1 MTTDN
6 KKFIQEVDL
15 NKSSKACPTC
25 ASECEKINKR
35 INGRELSDLE
45 TKEVPQILKVFN
57 ISFVFL
63 VSMTGSPLLWTHQSF
78 HGLKIN
84 NEIL

>member
-15 NKSSKACPTC
+15 NKSSKACHVC

-45 TKEVPQILKVFN
+45 TKEVPQILKVFD
-57 ISFVFL
+57 L
-63 VSMTGSPLLWTHQSF
+63 
-78 HGLKIN
+78 
-84 NEIL
+84 